1 MIRRMALLVR
11 VVLSSIAVFSAIASA
26 GHGPEMGKEHG
37 RHLLADLDANA
48 ARLGISADTLAQ
60 IHGIVAD
67 GMASGDHVRA
77 ELAAARAAL
86 RSLLSAPRP
95 DEAAVMKQ
103 AQQIGALDTRL
114 LELRLQTLL
123 RVRPLLTDAQIE
135 GLRAVR
141 LQRLASVRDA
151 CRAEISAACADA
163 VSGRETVHCLLAHPD
178 QLSDACR
185 AALSN
190 LRAEGARS

>member
-1 MIRRMALLVR
+1 MIRRILLLIR
-11 VVLSSIAVFSAIASA
+11 IILSSIAVFGAIASA
-26 GHGPEMGKEHG
+26 GDGRPLGTERG

-48 ARLGISADTLAQ
+48 TRLGISDETVAQ
-60 IHGIVAD
+60 IHSIVAD
-67 GMASGDHVRA
+67 GMASGDRVRA
-77 ELAAARAAL
+77 ELTAARAAL

-95 DEAAVMKQ
+95 DEAAVIKQ
-103 AQQIGALDTRL
+103 AQEIGALDTKL
-114 LELRLQTLL
+114 LELRLHTLL

-141 LQRLASVRDA
+141 LQRLAPVRDA

-163 VSGRETVHCLLAHPD
+163 VSGRETVHCLRARPD

-185 AALSN
+185 GALSD
-190 LRAEGARS
+190 LRGPGARP

>member
-1 MIRRMALLVR
+1 MLHRTALLLCLG
-11 VVLSSIAVFSAIASA
+11 VVSLAAFAAVAPA
-26 GHGPEMGKEHG
+26 GEGRPMGGEHG

-48 ARLGISADTLAQ
+48 ARLGISDETVTE

-67 GMASGDHVRA
+67 GTAAADRLRA
-77 ELAAARAAL
+77 QLDAARAAL

-95 DEAAVMKQ
+95 DESAVIAQ
-103 AQQIGALDTRL
+103 AQQIGALDTKL

-135 GLRAVR
+135 ALRAIR

-151 CRAEISAACADA
+151 CRSEINAACADA
-163 VSGRETVHCLLAHPD
+163 VSGREIVHCLRAHHD
-178 QLSDACR
+178 QLSDACHT
-185 AALSN
+185 ALSE
-190 LRAEGARS
+190 LRPGGARP